1 MAENILINARNIVKK
16 YNRGSEEVIAVND
29 ISLQVQRGE
38 FVAFTG
44 PSGSGKTTLINILGC
59 LDNPDS
65 GELEIGGTPIF
76 GNHKGLSE
84 TELTRIRRKYF
95 GYIFQSFHLIPTLTV
110 YENTILPFTFYKK
123 ESSKNDAAGIL
134 DMLGMKKRMNHFPS
148 QLSGGEMQRV
158 AIARALMNNP
168 EILFA
173 DEPTGNLD
181 HNRSM
186 EIGKLLKE
194 LNKKDNLT
202 VIMVTHNAQLAEIAG
217 RIVRLQ
223 DGKIDK

>member
-65 GELEIGGTPIF
+65 GELEIGGAPIF

-110 YENTILPFTFYKK
+110 YENTILPFSFYKK
-123 ESSKNDAAGIL
+123 ESSKNDAAGIP

>member
-65 GELEIGGTPIF
+65 GELEIGGAPIF

-110 YENTILPFTFYKK
+110 YENTILPFSFYKK